1 MLLVLILAIVLVL
14 ALAAVLAVG
23 WSAARQALMP
33 GPPHYGW
40 SLADFPSLPCEPV
53 RLPGA
58 GGVELAG
65 RFFPGAWPATI
76 VLSHGYGDTQDQML
90 PWAAFLHR
98 AGFSVFSY
106 DMRHRGQSGG
116 RHVTLGALEQHDLVA
131 VIDYLAARPGVDP
144 ARIGA
149 LGVSLGGSTTILAA
163 ARDARIRAVVD
174 DCGFSDAPSVIASS
188 FEHFVHLPRFPFALL
203 TVRLAEWRAGTTVH
217 SVRPVDVVGRLS
229 PRPLLIIHGTADIHV
244 PPEHSDALFAAAG
257 EPKELWWV
265 PDVAHAEAR
274 QATGAAYER
283 RVVEF
288 FARALALDSAR

>member
-1 MLLVLILAIVLVL
+1 MLLALIVALVL
-14 ALAAVLAVG
+14 LPLAAVLLIA
-23 WSAARQALMP
+23 WSAARQALRP
-33 GPPHYGW
+33 GPPHYDW
-40 SLADFPSLPCEPV
+40 SLADFPELPCEPV

-65 RFFPGAWPATI
+65 RFFPGASPATI

-90 PWAAFLHR
+90 PWAKFLHR

-116 RHVTLGALEQHDLVA
+116 RYVTLGALEQHDLAA
-131 VIDYLAARPGVDP
+131 VIDYLATRPDVDP

-174 DCGFSDAPSVIASS
+174 DCGFGDAPSVIAAS
-188 FEHFVHLPRFPFALL
+188 FERFVHLPRFPFAPL
-203 TVRLAEWRAGTTVH
+203 TVRLAEWRAGVSVH
-217 SVRPVDVVGRLS
+217 TVRPVDVVGRLS

-244 PPEHSDALFAAAG
+244 PPEHGEALFAAAG
-257 EPKELWWV
+257 EPKELWRV
-265 PDVAHAEAR
+265 PEVAHAEAR
-274 QATGAAYER
+274 QDSTAAYER
-283 RVVEF
+283 RVVDF
-288 FARALALDSAR
+288 FARALGVKPVP